1 MQLTDTVVGGG
12 PSGLTVA
19 NRLSEDA
26 TVNVLLLEAGPADN
40 HQPWIQIPF
49 FAGQGVGS
57 SLDWNLLT
65 APQTYLDGRS
75 RAGGIGDYDDWVT
88 LGNPGWSFWDLM
100 PYFCKSETFTP
111 HPQSEIANAVG
122 INQNPLVHGNKGPV
136 NVSFSS
142 HIYNETVNFFSALNE
157 LQMPVSYDPNDGATA
172 GASFLPLALNP
183 ANQTRCDA
191 RSAYFEPYAMR
202 PNLWVSTNQHV
213 TRILFE
219 GGSGNPNTTTP
230 TPGDSSVG
238 QGSSFSRPDGLF
250 SNITQ
255 NGIASRR
262 RMFRP
267 VYRILDSLKQRLGMR
282 KRQPTNTPVTSV
294 GSLLRANGVEF
305 ASAASELRRNITAVR
320 EIIVAAGALHT
331 PQVLKLSG
339 LGPANELQSLQ
350 IPVLVDLPGVGM
362 NLQDHALVGV
372 FYPYQK
378 PTSLTSVQIASN
390 YSLMSQFGATYQAN
404 RTGPWTAG
412 PPDGNAFPALSVLT
426 NRSFSIITKAQ
437 TQKAIDY
444 LPPDVHQNVIAGFE
458 AQRQLLIKALQ
469 DPKRAAYELLNFN
482 YGAFSNVNMRP
493 FSRSTVK
500 LSSSRPFDPP
510 LIDPRYGSN
519 PVDLEVLLASI
530 VYNRQVLGTTSMELL
545 EPLQLNPRP
554 NATDQEILQF
564 IKANIQTEFHPSGT
578 CAMLPLDLGGVVDP
592 QLLVYG
598 TQNLRIV
605 DASIMPVIPAS
616 HLQAV
621 VYGVAEKAADII
633 KNATSRASSAIQPP
647 APSSAQTRN
656 IISIAI
662 IFNFTTATTTTSP
675 TANVDVVTSQ
685 AINNFSDASAPI
697 CSHPVTREP
706 DIVFGLFK
714 CILQPCVVVHMHMY
728 VCMHLCADVYLRGD
742 TGTSFIS
749 VDLHCYTTIGAAT
762 SAALTQ
768 RWFGRHDLPTSVDV
782 VLPTSTS
789 NNGFRASSAIFCD
802 SLTKS
807 DLHIRTDFI
816 FNTEHKLHTLLL
828 LVNAKHEF
836 SAFLVFLFNVVFRSC
851 FVIDLCPFR
860 VFVIQAFFNLAVEA
874 LISVIQLYR
883 QIHVE
888 HRKSI
893 DLELDL
899 YKSVDDSIIP
909 LFFFS
914 SSHDAFAQHVVGDDV
929 IVALCRFFNPDSSDE
944 TWVVDHEPGALTSL
958 SVGDVAL
965 IWYAMLMSH
974 WEGLE
979 RERESF
985 VL

>member
-40 HQPWIQIPF
+40 HQPWVQIPF

-75 RAGGIGDYDDWVT
+75 RALPQGRVLGGGTNRGGIGDYDDWVT

-390 YSLMSQFGATYQAN
+390 HSLMSQFGATYQAN

-426 NRSFSIITKAQ
+426 N
-437 TQKAIDY
+437 
-444 LPPDVHQNVIAGFE
+444 
-458 AQRQLLIKALQ
+458 
-469 DPKRAAYELLNFN
+469 
-482 YGAFSNVNMRP
+482 
-493 FSRSTVK
+493 
-500 LSSSRPFDPP
+500 
-510 LIDPRYGSN
+510 
-519 PVDLEVLLASI
+519 
-530 VYNRQVLGTTSMELL
+530 
-545 EPLQLNPRP
+545 
-554 NATDQEILQF
+554 
-564 IKANIQTEFHPSGT
+564 
-578 CAMLPLDLGGVVDP
+578 
-592 QLLVYG
+592 
-598 TQNLRIV
+598 
-605 DASIMPVIPAS
+605 
-616 HLQAV
+616 
-621 VYGVAEKAADII
+621 
-633 KNATSRASSAIQPP
+633 
-647 APSSAQTRN
+647 
-656 IISIAI
+656 
-662 IFNFTTATTTTSP
+662 
-675 TANVDVVTSQ
+675 
-685 AINNFSDASAPI
+685 
-697 CSHPVTREP
+697 
-706 DIVFGLFK
+706 
-714 CILQPCVVVHMHMY
+714 
-728 VCMHLCADVYLRGD
+728 
-742 TGTSFIS
+742 
-749 VDLHCYTTIGAAT
+749 
-762 SAALTQ
+762 
-768 RWFGRHDLPTSVDV
+768 
-782 VLPTSTS
+782 
-789 NNGFRASSAIFCD
+789 
-802 SLTKS
+802 
-807 DLHIRTDFI
+807 
-816 FNTEHKLHTLLL
+816 
-828 LVNAKHEF
+828 
-836 SAFLVFLFNVVFRSC
+836 
-851 FVIDLCPFR
+851 
-860 VFVIQAFFNLAVEA
+860 
-874 LISVIQLYR
+874 
-883 QIHVE
+883 
-888 HRKSI
+888 
-893 DLELDL
+893 
-899 YKSVDDSIIP
+899 
-909 LFFFS
+909 
-914 SSHDAFAQHVVGDDV
+914 
-929 IVALCRFFNPDSSDE
+929 
-944 TWVVDHEPGALTSL
+944 
-958 SVGDVAL
+958 
-965 IWYAMLMSH
+965 
-974 WEGLE
+974 
-979 RERESF
+979 
-985 VL
+985 

>member
-1 MQLTDTVVGGG
+1 MNFLPLNSPLLDSYDYIGERLFSYRVSANMQLTDTVVGGG

-75 RAGGIGDYDDWVT
+75 RALPQGRVLGGGTNRGGIGDYDDWVT

-100 PYFCKSETFTP
+100 PYFCKMDRNVNAKQQSETFTP
-111 HPQSEIANAVG
+111 HPQSEITNAVG

-390 YSLMSQFGATYQAN
+390 YSLMNQFGATYQAN

-500 LSSSRPFDPP
+500 
-510 LIDPRYGSN
+510 
-519 PVDLEVLLASI
+519 
-530 VYNRQVLGTTSMELL
+530 VLGTTSMKLL

-621 VYGVAEKAADII
+621 VYGVAEKVG
-633 KNATSRASSAIQPP
+633 
-647 APSSAQTRN
+647 TRN

-685 AINNFSDASAPI
+685 AINNFSDASGPI

-706 DIVFGLFK
+706 NIVFGLFK

-728 VCMHLCADVYLRGD
+728 VCVHLCADVYLRGD

-749 VDLHCYTTIGAAT
+749 VHHHCYTTIGAAT

-768 RWFGRHDLPTSVDV
+768 CWFGRYDLPTSVDV
-782 VLPTSTS
+782 FLPTSTS

-816 FNTEHKLHTLLL
+816 FITEHNLHALLL

-836 SAFLVFLFNVVFRSC
+836 SALLVFFFNVVFRSC

-860 VFVIQAFFNLAVEA
+860 VFVIQAFFNLVVEA

-888 HRKSI
+888 HLKSI
-893 DLELDL
+893 DLDLDL

-914 SSHDAFAQHVVGDDV
+914 SSHDAFAQHAVGDDV
-929 IVALCRFFNPDSSDE
+929 STSRLPM
-944 TWVVDHEPGALTSL
+944 DHKHDDADMTQLPHCADFLTP
-958 SVGDVAL
+958 
-965 IWYAMLMSH
+965 IRLMRL
-974 WEGLE
+974 G
-979 RERESF
+979 
-985 VL
+985 